1 MRTAK
6 IAVLPGDGIG
16 PEVMKEAEKVLTAV
30 EKTHPIRFEF
40 RCADVGGVAIDRH
53 GTALP
58 DSTLEL
64 CRESDAILFGSVG
77 GPRWEHLPADRQ
89 PERAALLPLRKIFDL
104 YANLRPAI
112 VFPQLKD
119 ASPLRPDLV
128 GGGFDV
134 LVVRELTGDIYFGK
148 PKGREGS
155 GPEERAFDT
164 MSYTRREIER
174 IARTAFQAARL
185 RSRRVTSIDKA
196 NVLTTMVFWRET
208 VSAVAREF
216 PDVAL
221 SHMYVDN
228 AAMQLVRDPRQ
239 FDVLL
244 CGNMFGDILSDE
256 AAMITGSLGML
267 PSASLNAETGGSDG
281 RVFGLY
287 EPAGG
292 SAPDIAGKGVANPLA
307 QILSAGMLLKY
318 TYGMNDAC
326 DAVHR
331 AISRVL
337 DQGYRTRDI
346 MSPGCVPVGTAEM
359 GDRVA
364 AEIR

>member
-1 MRTAK
+1 MTTAK

-16 PEVMKEAEKVLTAV
+16 PEVMKEAEKVLAAAGR
-30 EKTHPIRFEF
+30 IFDF
-40 RCADVGGVAIDRH
+40 RCELEHADVGGIAIDRH

-58 DSTLEL
+58 DSTLEV
-64 CRESDAILFGSVG
+64 CRKSDAILFGSVG
-77 GPRWEHLPADRQ
+77 GPKWENLPPDRQ

-112 VFPQLKD
+112 VFPQLKG
-119 ASPLRPDLV
+119 ASPLRPDLI
-128 GGGFDV
+128 GDGFDV

-155 GPEERAFDT
+155 GPDERAFDT

-174 IARTAFQAARL
+174 IARAAFEAARL
-185 RSRRVTSIDKA
+185 RNKKITSIDKA
-196 NVLTTMVFWRET
+196 NVLTTMVLWRET
-208 VSAVAREF
+208 VSAVAKEY
-216 PDVAL
+216 PDVEIR
-221 SHMYVDN
+221 HMYVDN
-228 AAMQLVRDPRQ
+228 AAMQLVRNPRQ

-267 PSASLNAETGGSDG
+267 PSASLNREAGGPGG
-281 RVFGLY
+281 RAFGLY

-318 TYGMNDAC
+318 TYGMNAAYDAIYS
-326 DAVHR
+326 

-337 DQGYRTRDI
+337 DQGCRTADI
-346 MSPGCVPVGTAEM
+346 MSEGCTLVGTLEM